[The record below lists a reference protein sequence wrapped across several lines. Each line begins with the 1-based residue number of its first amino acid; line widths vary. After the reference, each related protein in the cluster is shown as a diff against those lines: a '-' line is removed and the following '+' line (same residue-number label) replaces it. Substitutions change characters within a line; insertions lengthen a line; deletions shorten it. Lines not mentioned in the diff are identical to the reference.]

1 MPALSEH
8 VNMYNSALNVLSKK
22 GFQVWAIDGGETIC
36 AERGGWDF
44 FADNPVSLL
53 GLVAILE
60 DKNPATFSDYWWRPT
75 GELDY
80 RNLPT
85 EPEPY
90 ESVIVQRGSS

>member
-8 VNMYNSALNVLSKK
+8 VNVYNTALSVLTEK
-22 GFQVWAIDGGETIC
+22 GFQVWTPDAGATVC

-44 FADNPVSLL
+44 HADNPVSLL
-53 GLVAILE
+53 GVIAIFE
-60 DKNPATFSDYWWRPT
+60 HMHPSVFRDYWWRST

-85 EPEPY
+85 RPRPY
-90 ESVIVQRGSS
+90 EPIITR